1 MFHLSLILNLRQLP
15 RNILYTTRFTHTIY
29 PLTIRE
35 IYDKKPLNQS
45 INLIGYL
52 LNVRKLK
59 THYFLDL
66 FDGSLTNN
74 QKHLQVVASLDKH
87 PHLPHL
93 TYGCS
98 INVQGKLVRSDHPK
112 QEFELQ
118 ADNINLINSCDASDY
133 PFKPKF
139 EQTLLMLRQNE
150 HLRLRSTFSQV
161 IFRLRSQL
169 MFSLYEYFFKHN
181 FIHIQTP
188 CLTQNDCEGGGE
200 TFQIQPYQSQT
211 TRIEK
216 EYFNK
221 QVYLTVSGQLHLE
234 TAANGFGRVYTLN
247 PAFRADKN
255 LSRFHLAEF
264 WMLEVEVAGLTK
276 LDQLL
281 NAYIDLL
288 RTIVT
293 EMYSKCSEEFKY
305 LVNHKIQSTHIDQ
318 FLNQN
323 NYPRISYKEAVEY
336 LRKSVDFQDFPDNGD
351 FNRAHENYLCQ
362 NIMNNQAFFIINYPK
377 NLKPFYMLLNDD
389 DTTVANFDFIF
400 PSIGELSGGSLREH
414 RYENLKLCLDQL
426 DITNELQWY
435 LDLRRF
441 GGMPTGGFGLGIE
454 RFLMAITGIDNVRDV
469 ILFPRFYQHCDG

>member
-1 MFHLSLILNLRQLP
+1 MLRLSFILNIRPSSRQ
-15 RNILYTTRFTHTIY
+15 IIYSSRFTHSIY

-35 IYDKKPLNQS
+35 VYDKKPLNQS

-74 QKHLQVVASLDKH
+74 QKHLQVVASLNNH
-87 PHLPHL
+87 PDLPHL
-93 TYGCS
+93 IYGCS
-98 INVQGKLVRSDHPK
+98 INVQGKLVRSNHPK

-118 ADNINLINSCDASDY
+118 AETISLINSCDASNY
-133 PFKPKF
+133 PLKPKS
-139 EQTLLMLRQNE
+139 EQTLLMLRKDE
-150 HLRLRSTFSQV
+150 HLRLRSPLAQV
-161 IFRLRSQL
+161 VFRLRSQL
-169 MFSLYEYFFKHN
+169 MFSLYEYFYKHN
-181 FIHIQTP
+181 FVQIQTP
-188 CLTQNDCEGGGE
+188 CLTRNDCEGGGE
-200 TFQIQPYQSQT
+200 TFRIQPYKSQT
-211 TRIEK
+211 AQVEK
-216 EYFNK
+216 EYFND

-234 TAANGFGRVYTLN
+234 TAANGFGRAYTLN

-264 WMLEVEVAGLTK
+264 WMLEVEVAGFTK

-288 RTIVT
+288 RTIAIDI
-293 EMYSKCSEEFKY
+293 YSKCSEEFKY
-305 LVNHKIQSTHIDQ
+305 LSKNNIQSTHINR
-318 FLNQN
+318 FLQQN
-323 NYPRISYKEAVEY
+323 DCPRISYEEAVKY
-336 LRKSVDFQDFPDNGD
+336 LRNSVDFHNFPDNGD
-351 FNRAHENYLCQ
+351 FTRAHENYLCQ
-362 NIMNNQAFFIINYPK
+362 TIMNNQAFFIINYPK
-377 NLKPFYMLLNDD
+377 NLKPFYMSINDD
-389 DTTVANFDFIF
+389 DATVANFDFIF

-414 RYENLKLCLDQL
+414 RFENLKLSLDEFDL
-426 DITNELQWY
+426 THDLQWY

-469 ILFPRFYQHCDG
+469 ILFPRYYQHCDG